1 MPDLVLIEITDCPRP
16 VLGAEVV
23 GNDPDFLQA
32 FRVRHDRGFVVAS
45 AHHRQ
50 TIQLNVIRER
60 APAVDADRRQLASS
74 GHADAERIQVR
85 GVRGCGAR
93 HGACLQKRV
102 GQRVLGDVRQ
112 RLDHLGAD
120 GSRHARAVGL
130 QQRRLG

>member
-1 MPDLVLIEITDCPRP
+1 MPQHVGAAPVERVRAGLGAHRDHGLPAP

-60 APAVDADRRQLASS
+60 APAVDANRRKLASS
-74 GHADAERIQVR
+74 GDADAERIQVL
-85 GVRGCGAR
+85 GVRGGGAR
-93 HGACLQKRV
+93 HGACLRKRRPGV
-102 GQRVLGDVRQ
+102 
-112 RLDHLGAD
+112 
-120 GSRHARAVGL
+120 
-130 QQRRLG
+130 